1 MRVRTGLERLLDDEA
16 RLVVGRRIGLIC
28 NPTSVDAELRHAADL
43 LLARGDVKLD
53 VLFGPEHGVRGEAQ
67 DMDAVEA
74 GRDPITGLRCHSLY
88 GADVGSLEPT
98 DAMLEGLD
106 ALVFDI
112 QDIGTRYYT
121 FVWTMALA
129 MRACARRGIDMI
141 VLDRPN
147 PIGGTQVEG
156 GLVAPGFDSFVG
168 LYPVAVR
175 HGMTAGEIAR
185 FVNDACGI
193 GCALTVV
200 AMQGWRRDMYFRE
213 TRLPWVLPSPNMPTV
228 ETALVYPGMCLVE
241 GTEISEGRGCT
252 RPFEIFGAPYIDG
265 VRLAEELSGL
275 PGVRLRPLVFR
286 PTFHKH
292 AGKGCGGLQIH
303 VYARGEFL
311 PFKTGVGVLRAI
323 KKLWPE
329 HFRWRD
335 KPYEFVTTIPAIDL
349 LCGSAEVRQGIESG
363 AALDDIAATWRKPE
377 AEFVEHRRPYLL
389 Y

>member
-16 RLVVGRRIGLIC
+16 QLVSGRRIGLLC

-43 LLARGDVKLD
+43 LLARGDVQLE

-74 GRDPITGLRCHSLY
+74 DRDPITGLRCYSLY
-88 GADVGSLEPT
+88 GADAGSLAPT
-98 DAMLEGLD
+98 DEMLAGLD

-156 GLVAPGFDSFVG
+156 GVVQAGFESFVG
-168 LYPVAVR
+168 LHPVAVR

-200 AMQGWRRDMYFRE
+200 AMQGWRREMYFRE

-241 GTEISEGRGCT
+241 GTEMSEGRGST

-265 VRLAEELSGL
+265 VRLAEALRGL

-311 PFKTGVGVLRAI
+311 SFQTGVAVLRAV
-323 KKLWPE
+323 KTLWPE

-335 KPYEFVTTIPAIDL
+335 RPYEFVTTIPAIDL
-349 LCGSAEVRQGIESG
+349 LCGGAEVRAGIESG
-363 AALDDIAATWRKPE
+363 ATLEDIASTWRKPE
-377 AEFVEHRRPYLL
+377 AEFVERRRPYLL